1 MVSVLSRA
9 DLLSVVQLSRDGGF
23 EFRAGAGE
31 EAGLHCVEKRVCP

>member
-9 DLLSVVQLSRDGGF
+9 DLLAVVQVSSDGGF

-31 EAGLHCVEKRVCP
+31 EAGLQGVEKQVCH